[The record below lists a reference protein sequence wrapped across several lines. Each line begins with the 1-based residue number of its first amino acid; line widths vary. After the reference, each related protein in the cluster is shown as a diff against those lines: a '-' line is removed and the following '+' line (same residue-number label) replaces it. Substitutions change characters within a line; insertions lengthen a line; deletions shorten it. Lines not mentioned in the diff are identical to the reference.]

1 MIPDASR
8 SMWRYTEGMTKNP
21 RMRTLLPLVTRSWR
35 NLSLGVKVLFWGL
48 ASIMLV
54 TGVLMITAYVSA
66 ESSLHSQ
73 VARQVQN
80 ELTVFQRFYL
90 LERQTYPH
98 QEAARVATQEMT
110 DMMGGIAAIF
120 VDGRPVTA
128 SGLPMSRLVPPGPP
142 GRDGLSVLKV
152 NGMEYVTLTQ
162 TLYSADGRVV
172 GTAMRGVPKRQIA
185 EMLQRHAWGIF
196 SISGTAMLIAF
207 GGLLWLSN
215 QIVRPLRN
223 LMHASASLLDEPTPV
238 RGKDEV
244 GQLSTDFQRIA
255 ERLMAQQAQLEE
267 AHLQR
272 GQLLEKI
279 ITAQED
285 ERKRISRELHD
296 ETGQSL
302 TSLLVGLK
310 IVDKSP
316 TLDEARK
323 RISELQELTSRTLE
337 EVHKLS
343 VELRPT
349 LLDDLGLIAA
359 LRSYSKDFSQK
370 YGVKV
375 AFHASGFEQR
385 VPPLVEVTVYRVV
398 QEALTN
404 IAKYASAKTVHLK
417 FERHGAKLQA
427 QVCDDGL
434 GFDPEHVLAQKRK
447 ENRLGLLGMQERVT
461 LLGGNFSLRSAEGE
475 GCCIDLDIPL
485 SSGVPETLT

>member
-1 MIPDASR
+1 
-8 SMWRYTEGMTKNP
+8 MTKNP
-21 RMRTLLPLVTRSWR
+21 WLRIWLPLVSRAWR
-35 NLSLGVKVLFWGL
+35 NLSLGVKVTFWGL

-54 TGVLMITAYVSA
+54 TGVLMVTTYVSA
-66 ESSLHSQ
+66 EASLHSQ

-90 LERQTYPH
+90 LERQSYPPD
-98 QEAARVATQEMT
+98 QAARIATQEMT
-110 DMMGGIAAIF
+110 DMMGGIAAIY
-120 VDGRPVTA
+120 VDGKPFTA
-128 SGLPMSRLVPPGPP
+128 SGIPVSRLAPPGPP
-142 GRDGLSVLKV
+142 GRDGLAALTV
-152 NGMEYVTLTQ
+152 NGVEYVTLTQ
-162 TLYSADGRVV
+162 TLYSADGHVA
-172 GTAMRGVPKRQIA
+172 GTALRGVPKRQIA

-207 GGLLWLSN
+207 GGLLWLAN
-215 QIVRPLRN
+215 QIVRPLRS
-223 LMHASASLLDEPTPV
+223 LMHASASLLDEPAPP
-238 RGKDEV
+238 RNQDEV

-255 ERLMAQQAQLEE
+255 ERLMAQQAELEE

-272 GQLLEKI
+272 GQLLEAL

-316 TLDEARK
+316 SLEEARK
-323 RISELQELTSRTLE
+323 RVAELQELTSRTLE

-370 YGVKV
+370 HGVQV
-375 AFHASGFEQR
+375 AFHASGFEER
-385 VPPLVEVTVYRVV
+385 VPPLVEVAVYRVV

-404 IAKYASAKTVHLK
+404 VAKYASARTVHLRL
-417 FERHGAKLQA
+417 ERTASKLRA
-427 QVCDDGL
+427 EVCDDGV
-434 GFDPEHVLAQKRK
+434 GFDPEHVLVQKRK
-447 ENRLGLLGMQERVT
+447 ENRLGLLGMQERVQ
-461 LLGGNFSLRSAEGE
+461 LLGGHFHLHSAEGE
-475 GCCIDLDIPL
+475 GTHIAFDLPL
-485 SSGVPETLT
+485 PSAVSESVT

>member
-1 MIPDASR
+1 
-8 SMWRYTEGMTKNP
+8 MWRYTEGMTQSP
-21 RMRTLLPLVTRSWR
+21 RIRILLPLVTRTWR
-35 NLSLGVKVLFWGL
+35 SLSLGVKVLFWGL

-54 TGVLMITAYVSA
+54 TGVMMVSTYASA
-66 ESSLHSQ
+66 ESSLHAQ

-90 LERQTYPH
+90 LERQAYSH
-98 QEAARVATQEMT
+98 AEAARVATQEMT
-110 DMMGGIAAIF
+110 DMLGGIAAIF
-120 VDGRPVTA
+120 VDGQA
-128 SGLPMSRLVPPGPP
+128 IAESGTPHELRMPPGPP
-142 GRDGLSVLKV
+142 GRDGLSVLNV
-152 NGMEYVTLTQ
+152 NGTAYVTRSQ
-162 TLYSADGRVV
+162 TLYNAQGEVV

-196 SISGTAMLIAF
+196 AVSGTAMLIAM
-207 GGLLWLSN
+207 GGLIWLAN
-215 QIVRPLRN
+215 QIVKPLRR
-223 LMHASASLLDEPTPV
+223 LMRASASLLDDDPMPPHSQ
-238 RGKDEV
+238 DEV
-244 GQLSTDFQRIA
+244 KQLSTDFQRIA

-272 GQLLEKI
+272 GQLLEQV

-302 TSLLVGLK
+302 TSLLVGIK

-316 TLDEARK
+316 SLEEARK
-323 RISELQELTSRTLE
+323 RLAELQELTSRTLE

-359 LRSYSKDFSQK
+359 LRSYSKDFSK
-370 YGVKV
+370 KHGVPV
-375 AFHASGFEQR
+375 SFQATGFEER
-385 VPPLVEVTVYRVV
+385 VPPLVEVAVYRVI

-404 IAKYASAKTVHLK
+404 IAKYASATAVQLK
-417 FERHGAKLQA
+417 LERSGATLHA
-427 QVCDDGL
+427 EVSDNGI
-434 GFDPEHVLAQKRK
+434 GFDPEVVLAQKRK

-461 LLGGNFSLRSAEGE
+461 LLGGNFRLHSEEGA
-475 GCCIDLDIPL
+475 GVRIAFDLPL
-485 SSGVPETLT
+485 SSGVPEALP

>member
-1 MIPDASR
+1 
-8 SMWRYTEGMTKNP
+8 MTTSKREPNWYP
-21 RMRTLLPLVTRSWR
+21 ALFRTWR
-35 NLSLGVKVLFWGL
+35 NLSLGVKVTFWGL

-54 TGVLMITAYVSA
+54 TAVLMVTTYVSA
-66 ESSLHSQ
+66 EASLHSQ

-90 LERQTYPH
+90 LERQTYPPD
-98 QEAARVATQEMT
+98 EAARIATQEMT
-110 DMMGGIAAIF
+110 DMMGGIAAIYVNGKPF
-120 VDGRPVTA
+120 TSSGIPV
-128 SGLPMSRLVPPGPP
+128 SRLGPPGPP
-142 GRDGLSVLKV
+142 GREGLSNLTV
-152 NGMEYVTLTQ
+152 NGIEYVTLTQ
-162 TLYSADGRVV
+162 TLYASDGRVV
-172 GTAMRGVPKRQIA
+172 GTALRGIPKREIA

-215 QIVRPLRN
+215 QIVRPLRR
-223 LMHASASLLDEPTPV
+223 LTKVSASLLDTPV
-238 RGKDEV
+238 PPRHKDEV

-255 ERLMAQQAQLEE
+255 ERLMAQQAALEE

-310 IVDKSP
+310 IVGKAA
-316 TLDEARK
+316 TLEEARK
-323 RISELQELTSRTLE
+323 RLADLQELTSRTLE

-359 LRSYSKDFSQK
+359 LRSHAKDFSQQH
-370 YGVKV
+370 GLPVN
-375 AFHASGFEQR
+375 FHASGFEQR
-385 VPPLVEVTVYRVV
+385 VPPLVEVAVYRVV

-404 IAKYASAKTVHLK
+404 IAKYASAKTVDLIL
-417 FERHGAKLQA
+417 ERTDDTLRAEIR
-427 QVCDDGL
+427 DDGV
-434 GFDPEHVLAQKRK
+434 GFDPERVLAEKRK
-447 ENRLGLLGMQERVT
+447 ENRLGLLGMQERVAI
-461 LLGGNFSLRSAEGE
+461 LGGQFHLKSAEGE
-475 GCCIDLDIPL
+475 GTRISFEIPL
-485 SSGVPETLT
+485 PPADDNSSR

>member
-1 MIPDASR
+1 
-8 SMWRYTEGMTKNP
+8 MTQSP
-21 RMRTLLPLVTRSWR
+21 RIRILLPLATRTWR
-35 NLSLGVKVLFWGL
+35 SLSLGMKVLFWGL

-54 TGVLMITAYVSA
+54 TGVLMVITYVSA
-66 ESSLHSQ
+66 ESSLHGQ

-98 QEAARVATQEMT
+98 PEAAKVATQEMT
-110 DMMGGIAAIF
+110 DMLGGIAAIF
-120 VDGRPVTA
+120 VNGEAITV
-128 SGLPMSRLVPPGPP
+128 SGIPQSHLVPPGPP
-142 GRDGLSVLKV
+142 GRDGLSVLNV
-152 NGMEYVTLTQ
+152 SGTEYVTLTQ
-162 TLYSADGRVV
+162 TLYNAGGEVV

-196 SISGTAMLIAF
+196 SVSGTAMLIAF

-215 QIVRPLRN
+215 QIVRPLRR
-223 LMHASASLLDEPTPV
+223 LMRASASLLDEPLPP
-238 RGKDEV
+238 RSQDEV

-255 ERLMAQQAQLEE
+255 ERLMAQQAQLED

-272 GQLLEKI
+272 GQLLEQV

-316 TLDEARK
+316 TLEEARK
-323 RISELQELTSRTLE
+323 RLAELQELTSRTLE

-359 LRSYSKDFSQK
+359 LRSYAKDFSKQF
-370 YGVKV
+370 GVPV
-375 AFHASGFEQR
+375 AFHAAGFEER
-385 VPPLVEVTVYRVV
+385 VPPLVEVAVYRVV

-404 IAKYASAKTVHLK
+404 IAKYASATSVQLK
-417 FERHGAKLQA
+417 LERSATALHAE
-427 QVCDDGL
+427 VIDDGI
-434 GFDPEHVLAQKRK
+434 GFDPAHVLAQKRK

-461 LLGGNFSLRSAEGE
+461 LLGGSFRLHSAEGD
-475 GCCIDLDIPL
+475 GVRIAFDLPL
-485 SSGVPETLT
+485 SSGVPEALP

>member
-1 MIPDASR
+1 
-8 SMWRYTEGMTKNP
+8 MWRYTEGMTQSP
-21 RMRTLLPLVTRSWR
+21 RIRILLPLATRTWR
-35 NLSLGVKVLFWGL
+35 SLSLGMKVLFWGL

-54 TGVLMITAYVSA
+54 TGVLMVITYVSA
-66 ESSLHSQ
+66 ESSLHGQ

-98 QEAARVATQEMT
+98 PEAAKVATQEMT
-110 DMMGGIAAIF
+110 DMLGGIAAIF
-120 VDGRPVTA
+120 VNGEAITV
-128 SGLPMSRLVPPGPP
+128 SGIPQSHLVPPGPP
-142 GRDGLSVLKV
+142 GRDGLSVLNV
-152 NGMEYVTLTQ
+152 SGTEYVTLTQ
-162 TLYSADGRVV
+162 TLYNAGGEVV

-196 SISGTAMLIAF
+196 SVSGTAMLIAF

-215 QIVRPLRN
+215 QIVRPLRR
-223 LMHASASLLDEPTPV
+223 LMRASASLLDEPLPP
-238 RGKDEV
+238 RSQDEV

-255 ERLMAQQAQLEE
+255 ERLMAQQAQLED

-272 GQLLEKI
+272 GQLLEQV

-316 TLDEARK
+316 TLEEARK
-323 RISELQELTSRTLE
+323 RLAELQELTSRTLE

-359 LRSYSKDFSQK
+359 LRSYAKDFSKQF
-370 YGVKV
+370 GVPV
-375 AFHASGFEQR
+375 AFHAAGFEER
-385 VPPLVEVTVYRVV
+385 VPPLVEVAVYRVV

-404 IAKYASAKTVHLK
+404 IAKYASATSVQLK
-417 FERHGAKLQA
+417 LERSATALHAE
-427 QVCDDGL
+427 VIDDGI
-434 GFDPEHVLAQKRK
+434 GFDPAHVLAQKRK

-461 LLGGNFSLRSAEGE
+461 LLGGSFRLHSAEGD
-475 GCCIDLDIPL
+475 GVRIAFDLPL
-485 SSGVPETLT
+485 SSGVPEALP

>member
-1 MIPDASR
+1 
-8 SMWRYTEGMTKNP
+8 MTKSP
-21 RMRTLLPLVTRSWR
+21 RIRILLPLVTRSWR
-35 NLSLGVKVLFWGL
+35 SLSLSVKVLFWGL

-54 TGVLMITAYVSA
+54 TGVLMVVTYISA
-66 ESSLHSQ
+66 EASLHSQ

-90 LERQTYPH
+90 LERQAYPH
-98 QEAARVATQEMT
+98 PEAAQVATQEMT

-120 VDGRPVTA
+120 VDGRAITV
-128 SGLPMSRLVPPGPP
+128 SGIPGDRLVPPGPP
-142 GRDGLSVLKV
+142 GRDGLAVLEV
-152 NGMEYVTLTQ
+152 GGTEYVTLTQ
-162 TLYSADGRVV
+162 QLYSVDGVVV

-196 SISGTAMLIAF
+196 SVSGTAMLIAF
-207 GGLLWLSN
+207 VGLLWLTN
-215 QIVRPLRN
+215 QIVRPLRR
-223 LMHASASLLDEPTPV
+223 LTRASASLLDDDHAPS
-238 RGKDEV
+238 RSQDEV

-255 ERLMAQQAQLEE
+255 ERLMAQQAQLED

-272 GQLLEKI
+272 GQLLEAL

-316 TLDEARK
+316 TLEEARK
-323 RISELQELTSRTLE
+323 RLADLQELTSRTLE

-370 YGVKV
+370 YGVRV
-375 AFHASGFEQR
+375 AFHATGFEER
-385 VPPLVEVTVYRVV
+385 VPPLVEVAVYRVV

-404 IAKYASAKTVHLK
+404 IAKYASAQTVHLK
-417 FERHGAKLQA
+417 LERTAAALHAE
-427 QVCDDGL
+427 VSDDGV
-434 GFDPEHVLAQKRK
+434 GFDPEHVLVQKRK

-461 LLGGNFSLRSAEGE
+461 LLGGAFSLQSKEGE
-475 GCCIDLDIPL
+475 GTRITLDLPL
-485 SSGVPETLT
+485 SSTVPESAT

>member
-1 MIPDASR
+1 MSK
-8 SMWRYTEGMTKNP
+8 TP
-21 RMRTLLPLVTRSWR
+21 RIRLLLPLFSRTWRS
-35 NLSLGVKVLFWGL
+35 LSLSVKVLFCGL

-54 TGVLMITAYVSA
+54 TGVLMVITYVSA
-66 ESSLHSQ
+66 ESSLHGQ

-90 LERQTYPH
+90 LERQAYPH
-98 QEAARVATQEMT
+98 GEAARVATHEMT

-120 VDGRPVTA
+120 VKDEAIAV
-128 SGLPMSRLVPPGPP
+128 SGIPESRLMPPGPP
-142 GRDGLSVLKV
+142 GRDGLAVIQVK
-152 NGMEYVTLTQ
+152 GTEYVTLTQ
-162 TLYSADGRVV
+162 PLYNAGGEVV
-172 GTAMRGVPKRQIA
+172 GTLMRGIPKRQIA

-196 SISGTAMLIAF
+196 SVSGTAMLIAF
-207 GGLLWLSN
+207 GALLWLSN
-215 QIVRPLRN
+215 QIVSPLRR
-223 LMHASASLLDEPTPV
+223 LMHASATLLDDEPSPS
-238 RGKDEV
+238 RSQDEF

-255 ERLMAQQAQLEE
+255 ERLMAQQAELEE
-267 AHLQR
+267 AHIQR
-272 GQLLEKI
+272 GQLLEAL

-316 TLDEARK
+316 SLEEARK
-323 RISELQELTSRTLE
+323 RVSELQELTSRTLE

-370 YGVKV
+370 HGVKIS
-375 AFHASGFEQR
+375 FHATGFEER
-385 VPPLVEVTVYRVV
+385 VPPLVEVAVYRVV

-404 IAKYASAKTVHLK
+404 IAKYASARNVTLTLERDGKTLHAEV
-417 FERHGAKLQA
+417 A
-427 QVCDDGL
+427 DDGV
-434 GFDPEHVLAQKRK
+434 GFDPERLLAQKRK
-447 ENRLGLLGMQERVT
+447 ENRLGLLGMQERVS
-461 LLGGNFSLRSAEGE
+461 LLGGQFHLHAAEGA
-475 GCCIDLDIPL
+475 GCRIRFDLPL
-485 SSGVPETLT
+485 TPAVPESIA

>member
-1 MIPDASR
+1 
-8 SMWRYTEGMTKNP
+8 
-21 RMRTLLPLVTRSWR
+21 
-35 NLSLGVKVLFWGL
+35 
-48 ASIMLV
+48 MLM
-54 TGVLMITAYVSA
+54 TGVLMVITYVSA
-66 ESSLHSQ
+66 ESSLHGQ

-90 LERQTYPH
+90 LERQAYPH
-98 QEAARVATQEMT
+98 PEAAKVATEEMT
-110 DMMGGIAAIF
+110 DMLGGIAAIF
-120 VDGRPVTA
+120 VNGEAVTV
-128 SGLPMSRLVPPGPP
+128 SGIPQSRLVPPGPP
-142 GRDGLSVLKV
+142 GRDGLSVLNV
-152 NGMEYVTLTQ
+152 NGTEYVTLTQ
-162 TLYSADGRVV
+162 TLYNAGGEVV

-196 SISGTAMLIAF
+196 SVSGTAMLIAF

-215 QIVRPLRN
+215 QIVSPLRR
-223 LMHASASLLDEPTPV
+223 LMRASASLLDDPMPP
-238 RGKDEV
+238 RSQDEV

-255 ERLMAQQAQLEE
+255 ERLMAQQAQLED

-272 GQLLEKI
+272 GQLLEQV

-316 TLDEARK
+316 TLEEARK
-323 RISELQELTSRTLE
+323 RLAELQELTSRTLE

-359 LRSYSKDFSQK
+359 LRSYAKDFSRK
-370 YGVKV
+370 FGVPV
-375 AFHASGFEQR
+375 AFQAAGFEER
-385 VPPLVEVTVYRVV
+385 VPPLVEVAVYRVV

-404 IAKYASAKTVHLK
+404 IAKYASAKSVQLK
-417 FERHGAKLQA
+417 LERSATALHAE
-427 QVCDDGL
+427 VIDDGV
-434 GFDPEHVLAQKRK
+434 GFDPEQVLAQKRK

-461 LLGGNFSLRSAEGE
+461 LLGGTFHLHSSEGE
-475 GCCIDLDIPL
+475 GVRIAFDLPL
-485 SSGVPETLT
+485 SSGVPEALP